1 MRWWLE
7 LPLSSIVELWN
18 SVWGVLGPAIVTAII
33 LYFRHPEKFE
43 KIIVHVT
50 HFLSLFSGEFEKKAI
65 AREVSYIVSSEFAK
79 SYRIEEVP
87 KVVVEW
93 GEEDKALLDLER
105 NLLLIVLRRGR
116 KYRNENVA
124 RALLKAIPELLAPEV
139 RAVYSPKL
147 VDCLSAHVARSLA
160 SDRLPIV
167 AAINEFV
174 ASELEKDEEAREI
187 LTMLVEIDDQ
197 SLFSRVLLPELIEV
211 AALRYPHRD
220 PQIDNEALNLIK
232 TLHGIVRG
240 AASNPLVCG
249 KYFNALFVR
258 VARPEKVEALLEPHV
273 KFVERSLNEC
283 RALKRIYILA
293 AGKANIAA
301 AKLLRARLER
311 ELERRGLALEASE
324 QAYAGRYREK
334 PHMELYVCR
343 ISIKP
348 SR

>member
-1 MRWWLE
+1 M
-7 LPLSSIVELWN
+7 
-18 SVWGVLGPAIVTAII
+18 
-33 LYFRHPEKFE
+33 
-43 KIIVHVT
+43 
-50 HFLSLFSGEFEKKAI
+50 
-65 AREVSYIVSSEFAK
+65 
-79 SYRIEEVP
+79 
-87 KVVVEW
+87 
-93 GEEDKALLDLER
+93 
-105 NLLLIVLRRGR
+105 
-116 KYRNENVA
+116 
-124 RALLKAIPELLAPEV
+124 

-160 SDRLPIV
+160 SERLPIV

-197 SLFSRVLLPELIEV
+197 SLFSRVLLPELVEV
-211 AALRYPHRD
+211 AAQRYPHRD
-220 PQIDNEALNLIK
+220 PQIDSEALNLIM

-240 AASNPLVCG
+240 TASNPLVCG
-249 KYFNALFVR
+249 KHFNALFVR
-258 VARPEKVEALLEPHV
+258 VARPEKVEALLELHV

-283 RALKRIYILA
+283 RALNYILA

-311 ELERRGLALEASE
+311 ELERKGLALEASE

-348 SR
+348 KR